1 MTTVAIHR
9 MGEAVGVNAGVD
21 GSPIAKSGTE
31 GVQGLLPDPT
41 AASDGGDT
49 AAMLATLL
57 VAAGQQAKRTDRE
70 LQASEEKMQSAAED
84 KEIAAMHAKVGEL
97 RAQGWATGLASIAAG
112 GLTVAAGANYVD
124 HRGTSIV
131 FEGLSKA
138 ADGGERIVDGQYKG
152 AVADHDCEARQ
163 QEQIANRA
171 KRRVD
176 SAHDFQKDDADLI
189 KAAIDFYR
197 ECSSAQSQ
205 ARSAALHR
213 S

>member
-1 MTTVAIHR
+1 MTTVAIHK
-9 MGEAVGVNAGVD
+9 MGEAVGVNTGVD
-21 GSPIAKSGTE
+21 GSPIAKSGT
-31 GVQGLLPDPT
+31 GAPQGLLPDPT
-41 AASDGGDT
+41 AVSDGGDT

-84 KEIAAMHAKVGEL
+84 KEIGAMHAKADGL
-97 RAQGWATGLASIAAG
+97 RAQGWASGWASIVSG

-124 HRGTSIV
+124 HRGASMA
-131 FEGLSKA
+131 FEGLAKA
-138 ADGGERIVDGQYKG
+138 GDGVGHIIDGNYKG
-152 AVADHDCEARQ
+152 AIADHETEARQ

-171 KRRVD
+171 KRSVD

-189 KAAIDFYR
+189 KAAIDFCR